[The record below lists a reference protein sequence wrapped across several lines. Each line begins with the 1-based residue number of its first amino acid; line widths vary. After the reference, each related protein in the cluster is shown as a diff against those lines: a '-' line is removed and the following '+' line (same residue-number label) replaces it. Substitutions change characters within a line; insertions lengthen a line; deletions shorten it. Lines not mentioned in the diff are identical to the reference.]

1 MKRLLVTCK
10 TVSHKLPSL
19 FEFGSSGNPRSNPA
33 AFLVLSPK
41 ETELVLDVIDEFVF
55 FTKPSKTKKITTQLQ
70 ELQLLQIIV
79 EFYQEKLSDV
89 PDSLELNESTGNNFD
104 LKSLFA
110 HFFTHEIS
118 MIMFLVIFF

>member
-1 MKRLLVTCK
+1 M
-10 TVSHKLPSL
+10 
-19 FEFGSSGNPRSNPA
+19 
-33 AFLVLSPK
+33 
-41 ETELVLDVIDEFVF
+41 LDVIDEFVF

-110 HFFTHEIS
+110 HFSTHFTREIS